1 MPKVSI
7 IVPVYN
13 AEKSIG
19 RCVDSILGQEFHDY
33 ELILVDDGSTDSSPA
48 ILDAYANDDQRVHVV
63 HKQNAGVSNA
73 RNTGLDQARGRYV
86 QFLDADDW
94 ITPDATKLL
103 VRAMEDNGVDMVI
116 ADFYRVIGERV
127 ARKGN
132 IDYDNPITREDYADL
147 MIESPADFYWGVLW
161 NKPFRRDII
170 EKHHLRMDPNVSWSE
185 DFIFNMEYVLHTN
198 TIYPLH
204 APVYYYVKT
213 EGSLVESSSGIANM
227 VRMKASVI
235 EYYKAFYQQVYDDES
250 YEVRKAD
257 IYRFL
262 VNFASDGSAT
272 PGMPSTKRLGE
283 ERGVRE
289 SASPLEDGP
298 VSRLYYSGLLLDRSL
313 ASVAARFDLNLRE
326 VKAFVFVKYAG
337 AIRDREEV
345 GDYAGLAGMS
355 LATTFAKLTSRGLL
369 KAVPVPKDKEAGA
382 AEQRDAGSA
391 RGSRRLIALGDKSAD
406 LSAAVDEAVADY
418 QRLLNRDL
426 SREERELLAKLS
438 KKLAR
443 NAREFVL

>member
-13 AEKSIG
+13 AEKTIS
-19 RCVDSILGQEFHDY
+19 RCIDSILGQEFHDF
-33 ELILVDDGSTDSSPA
+33 ELILVDDGSTDASPNILESYATKDGRIHA
-48 ILDAYANDDQRVHVV
+48 I

-73 RNTGLDQARGRYV
+73 RNTGLDHARGHYV

-103 VRAMEDNGVDMVI
+103 VRAMEENDVDMVI

-132 IDYDNPITREDYADL
+132 IDFDSPITREDYADL
-147 MIESPADFYWGVLW
+147 MLESPADFYWGVLW
-161 NKPFRRDII
+161 NKLYRRDII
-170 EKHHLRMDPNVSWSE
+170 EKYHLRMDPDVSWSE
-185 DFIFNMEYVLHTN
+185 DFIFNMEYVLHTH

-213 EGSLVESSSGIANM
+213 EGSLVESSSGIANT
-227 VRMKASVI
+227 VRMKMSVI
-235 EYYKAFYQQVYDDES
+235 EYYKAFYQQVYDDQS
-250 YEVRKAD
+250 YEVRRAD

-262 VNFASDGSAT
+262 VNFATDGNAT

-289 SASPLEDGP
+289 SASLLEDGT
-298 VSRLYYSGLLLDRSL
+298 VSRLYYGGLLLDRSL
-313 ASVAARFDLNLRE
+313 ASVAARFDLTLRD
-326 VKAFVFVKYAG
+326 VKAFAFVKYAG

-345 GDYAGLAGMS
+345 GQYAGLSGMS
-355 LATTFAKLTSRGLL
+355 LATTFSKLSVRGFL
-369 KAVPVPKDKEAGA
+369 KSVSLPKEEQAQPTDPGA
-382 AEQRDAGSA
+382 T
-391 RGSRRLIALGDKSAD
+391 RGPRRLIRLGDKSDD
-406 LSAAVDEAVADY
+406 LSAAVDQAVSDY
-418 QRLLNRDL
+418 QRLLLRGLSKDERDA
-426 SREERELLAKLS
+426 LAKLLE
-438 KKLAR
+438 KLAA
-443 NAREFVL
+443 NARDAIL